1 MLWLDL
7 YDVQIIKIYR
17 QEKKKIPKIQE
28 SQFSSDNLL
37 SPPPI
42 INLDGHSISLEICSH
57 SNSSSGDESELESAN
72 CSSPTSVRLYLPK
85 PHIPVQRR
93 ATISGASPIG
103 KHAPFNFDKVFIVII
118 K

>member
-1 MLWLDL
+1 LC
-7 YDVQIIKIYR
+7 VVIKIIKIFR
-17 QEKKKIPKIQE
+17 QEKKKVPKNQE
-28 SQFSSDNLL
+28 SQLLSDHLL
-37 SPPPI
+37 SPPPVI
-42 INLDGHSISLEICSH
+42 HLGGRSISPEICSH

-103 KHAPFNFDKVFIVII
+103 KHAPFNFDQVL
-118 K
+118 

>member
-1 MLWLDL
+1 M
-7 YDVQIIKIYR
+7 
-17 QEKKKIPKIQE
+17 
-28 SQFSSDNLL
+28 
-37 SPPPI
+37 SPPPVI
-42 INLDGHSISLEICSH
+42 HLCGRSVSPEICSH

-103 KHAPFNFDKVFIVII
+103 KHAPFNFDQVHFVINN
-118 K
+118 KQY

>member
-1 MLWLDL
+1 MM
-7 YDVQIIKIYR
+7 YIMYKITNIFR

-28 SQFSSDNLL
+28 SQLLSDHLL
-37 SPPPI
+37 SPPPTI
-42 INLDGHSISLEICSH
+42 HLGGGCSISPEICSH

-103 KHAPFNFDKVFIVII
+103 KHAPFNFDQVFIYFC
-118 K
+118 

>member
-1 MLWLDL
+1 M
-7 YDVQIIKIYR
+7 
-17 QEKKKIPKIQE
+17 
-28 SQFSSDNLL
+28 
-37 SPPPI
+37 SPPPVI
-42 INLDGHSISLEICSH
+42 RLHGRSISPENSH

-103 KHAPFNFDKVFIVII
+103 KHAPFNFDQVFVLINI
-118 K
+118 KYLIL

>member
-1 MLWLDL
+1 MFNL
-7 YDVQIIKIYR
+7 IIFR
-17 QEKKKIPKIQE
+17 QEKKKVPKIQE
-28 SQFSSDNLL
+28 NQLLSDNLL
-37 SPPPI
+37 SPPPVI
-42 INLDGHSISLEICSH
+42 HVHGRSISPENSH

-103 KHAPFNFDKVFIVII
+103 KHAPFNFDQVCTKVIDE
-118 K
+118 

>member
-1 MLWLDL
+1 MFF
-7 YDVQIIKIYR
+7 IIIFR
-17 QEKKKIPKIQE
+17 QEKKKVPKIQE
-28 SQFSSDNLL
+28 SQLLSDHLL
-37 SPPPI
+37 SPPPVI
-42 INLDGHSISLEICSH
+42 RGGRSVSPEIGSH

-103 KHAPFNFDKVFIVII
+103 KHAPFNFDQVFFVKILNRVKLII
-118 K
+118 IG

>member
-1 MLWLDL
+1 M
-7 YDVQIIKIYR
+7 IFR
-17 QEKKKIPKIQE
+17 QEKKKVPKIQE
-28 SQFSSDNLL
+28 SQLLSDHLL
-37 SPPPI
+37 SPPATAGVRGGRSVSP
-42 INLDGHSISLEICSH
+42 EICSH

-103 KHAPFNFDKVFIVII
+103 KHAPFNFDQVYFVKKFKRI
-118 K
+118 

>member
-1 MLWLDL
+1 MYFFNWFYL
-7 YDVQIIKIYR
+7 IINIFR
-17 QEKKKIPKIQE
+17 QEKMKVPKIQE
-28 SQFSSDNLL
+28 SQLLSDHLL
-37 SPPPI
+37 SPPPVI
-42 INLDGHSISLEICSH
+42 HLGGRSISPEIFSH

-103 KHAPFNFDKVFIVII
+103 KHAPFNFDQVFVL
-118 K
+118 

>member
-1 MLWLDL
+1 M
-7 YDVQIIKIYR
+7 
-17 QEKKKIPKIQE
+17 
-28 SQFSSDNLL
+28 
-37 SPPPI
+37 SPPPVI
-42 INLDGHSISLEICSH
+42 HSNGRSISPEICSH

-103 KHAPFNFDKVFIVII
+103 KHAPFNFDQVFFFI